1 MKQRIFIFAICLVA
15 TLRMMAQDFT
25 LQGKV
30 IDDENN
36 PVELVTVSVASQ
48 GKVAFTSLKGEFSLN
63 LHSSDSVTVK
73 FSMVGYKTK
82 TRVLRKPRGKQTLQV
97 VLYPNNVLS
106 EVNVTAE
113 KIQSDQTQELK
124 VKDMKAAPSVNGNA
138 VEGLI
143 QQQAGVSTHSELS
156 SQYNVRGGAFDEN
169 SVYINHV
176 EVYRPFLVR
185 SGQQEGLS
193 VINPYMVDKI
203 GFSTGGYA
211 AKYGDKMSSALDI
224 TYKTLKAKGKKP
236 VMEGSIA
243 ASLLGADTYI
253 GLGTRELSWLNS
265 VRYKTTSYLLG
276 SLETKGEYKP
286 NYLDYQTYLSYQP
299 NKRWKI
305 DFIGNISDNHYNF
318 EPSDRETT
326 FGTMENVKNFRV
338 YFDGQE
344 KDRFLTYFGTLG
356 ITRNI
361 TDKTSVSLSGSAFY
375 TKEQEKYDIQGQ
387 YWLDQTETSESLG
400 VGTYFEHARN
410 YLTARVMSAKLMLK
424 HKANKHDVEAAL
436 TFKREHIEEHSVE
449 YEMRDSAGYSMPHDG
464 KNLYMIYSL
473 KARNEL
479 NANRIES
486 YLQDTYRFTSRGKVT
501 KEDKDT
507 ANHEANEQRT
517 LYTLNYGVRLSH
529 WNFNH
534 ETILSPRISLGII
547 PAGHENTTLRFAAGL
562 YYQAPFFKELRDTS
576 TVNGVTVATL
586 NEKIKSQRSIH
597 FIAGYDYR
605 FKVNEQRY
613 KFSAE
618 AYYKALSNLVPYSVS
633 NVKVV
638 YYGQNEASGHAAGID
653 LKLYGEFV
661 PGTDSWL
668 SLSLMNTKMNLNGT
682 SIPLPTD
689 QRYAVN
695 LFFTDYFPGSKKWRM
710 SLKLA
715 FADGLPFA
723 APHREL
729 ETNSFRATAY
739 RRADIGMSYQILDNP
754 HHEKKTFL
762 KNVTLGVDC
771 LNLFGIDNVNSYY
784 WVTDV
789 TNQQYAV
796 PNYLTGRQL
805 NAKLLVEF

>member
-1 MKQRIFIFAICLVA
+1 
-15 TLRMMAQDFT
+15 MAQDFT

-48 GKVAFTSLKGEFSLN
+48 EKVAFTSLKGEFSLN
-63 LHSSDSVTVK
+63 LHSSDSVAVK

-224 TYKTLKAKGKKP
+224 TYKTLKTKGKKP

-243 ASLLGADTYI
+243 ASLLGADIYI
-253 GLGTRELSWLNS
+253 GLGTRKLSWLNS

>member
-1 MKQRIFIFAICLVA
+1 MKQKFFIIIICLIA
-15 TLRMMAQDFT
+15 TLKMMAQEFT
-25 LQGKV
+25 LQGRV
-30 IDDENN
+30 TDDDNN
-36 PVELVTVSVASQ
+36 PVELATVSVVSQ
-48 GKVAFTSLKGEFSLN
+48 GKVAFTSLKGEFSMH
-63 LHSSDSVTVK
+63 LHSADSVAVK
-73 FSMVGYKTK
+73 FSMIGYKTK
-82 TRVLRKPRGKQTLQV
+82 VRVLRKPRGKQTLQV
-97 VLYPNNVLS
+97 VLHTDATMLGD
-106 EVNVTAE
+106 VNVTGE
-113 KIQSDQTQELK
+113 KIQSDQTQEIK
-124 VKDMKAAPSVNGNA
+124 IKDIKMAPSANGNG
-138 VEGLI
+138 VEGII

-169 SVYINHV
+169 SVYINNV

-203 GFSTGGYA
+203 GFSTGGYG

-236 VMEGSIA
+236 VVEGSLA
-243 ASLLGADTYI
+243 ASLLGTDAYI
-253 GLGTRELSWLNS
+253 GIGTRKLSWLNS

-305 DFIGNISDNHYNF
+305 DFIGYISDNHYNF
-318 EPSDRETT
+318 EPSDRETS
-326 FGTMENVKNFRV
+326 FGTMENVKSFRV
-338 YFDGQE
+338 YFDGHE
-344 KDRFLTYFGTLG
+344 KDHFLTYFGTLG

-361 TDKTSVSLSGSAFY
+361 TRNTSLSLLGSAFY

-387 YWLDQTETSESLG
+387 YWLDQTETSENLG

-410 YLTARVMSAKLMLK
+410 YLSARVMSAKLMLRHKVQK
-424 HKANKHDVEAAL
+424 HNVEAAVTL
-436 TFKREHIEEHSVE
+436 KREHIEENSIE
-449 YEMRDSAGYSMPHDG
+449 YEMRDSAGYSVPHTG
-464 KNLYMIYSL
+464 KDLYMIYSM

-479 NANRIES
+479 NANRMETYI
-486 YLQDTYRFTSRGKVT
+486 QDTYRFSSGIADSTGNGQT
-501 KEDKDT
+501 
-507 ANHEANEQRT
+507 H
-517 LYTLNYGVRLSH
+517 YTLNYGVRMSH
-529 WNFNH
+529 WNFNR
-534 ETILSPRISLGII
+534 ETILSPRISLAII
-547 PAGHENTTLRFAAGL
+547 PANHENTTLRLAAGL
-562 YYQAPFFKELRDTS
+562 YYQAPFFKELRDTT
-576 TVNGVTVATL
+576 TVNGVTVASL

-605 FKVNEQRY
+605 FRMNDQRF

-618 AYYKALSNLVPYSVS
+618 AYYKALSNIVPYSVS

-638 YYGQNEASGHAAGID
+638 YYGQNECSGHAAGLD
-653 LKLYGEFV
+653 FKLYGEFV

-668 SLSLMNTKMNLNGT
+668 SLSLMDTKMKLNGK

-695 LFFTDYFPGSKKWRM
+695 LFFTDYFPGSRKWRM

-723 APHREL
+723 APHKEL

-739 RRADIGMSYQILDNP
+739 RRADIGMSYQLLDNSR
-754 HHEKKTFL
+754 HEKKTFL

-805 NAKLLVEF
+805 NARVLLEF